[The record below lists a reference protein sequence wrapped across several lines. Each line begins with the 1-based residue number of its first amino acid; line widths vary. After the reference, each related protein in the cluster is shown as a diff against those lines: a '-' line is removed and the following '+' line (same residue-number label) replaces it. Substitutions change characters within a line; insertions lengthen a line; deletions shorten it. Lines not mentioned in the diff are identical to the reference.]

1 MSAAKFEAKASK
13 KNNCKKTRYPSCL
26 FSHNAELTGIS
37 NFVQIQL
44 PKTFFTLAV
53 LLPVFLSRL
62 YNLSQLKAMS
72 VYILYY
78 QTLLEHRLHCL
89 FVCCMISVN
98 CRELHS
104 GLVMAPNLKVKSSC
118 LTGSK

>member
-26 FSHNAELTGIS
+26 FFHNPESTGIS

-44 PKTFFTLAV
+44 LKTFFTLAV

-72 VYILYY
+72 VYVLYY
-78 QTLLEHRLHCL
+78 QTFFGTPPSL
-89 FVCCMISVN
+89 FVCL
-98 CRELHS
+98 LHD
-104 GLVMAPNLKVKSSC
+104 LCKFDYTLD
-118 LTGSK
+118 